1 MIHTLYQDIRYGAR
15 MLAKKPGVTLVAVIT
30 LALGIGA
37 NAAIFSGVSAFVL
50 RPLPVADP
58 STVVRLAEV
67 SDERSVAEEFSYPD
81 FVDYRNQSTAFEGLS
96 AETLVQAALNSEN
109 QNDVIWGQ
117 SVSGNYFDILGIKP
131 IMGRAFLPE
140 EDKTVGTH
148 AVVVVGHSLWQRRLG
163 SDPNIVGKKVQLNG
177 RAYDVIGVAPDFFK
191 GTNFGLA
198 LDFWVPVAMF
208 EELDRAPKLLT
219 DRDSHWM
226 EIIGRIKP
234 GVSLD
239 QASSELSAIAGRLN
253 QAYPNERSS
262 STRAVVR
269 MEVDGRFGDATPV
282 IKGASAIAMAIVG
295 LVLLIACANVANL
308 LLARATARRKEI
320 GIRLALGASRWRL
333 IRQLLTESLLLSLM
347 GGVAGLL
354 LAYWVTGL
362 MQASVPILPYNLAED
377 FFVIDSRVLIFTL
390 IVSLGT
396 GIIFGLT
403 PALHASNPDVV
414 PVLKSDSQS
423 THSGKTR
430 KLTLRNSLV
439 VIQVALSLVVLV
451 CGGLLIKS
459 FQNAQS
465 MDPGFG
471 SRDVLLVSLNPQLIG
486 YDDKQ
491 TKNFF
496 RQIVE
501 RAANLPGVQAASLT
515 RLLPLG
521 DSSNSS
527 GPILKE
533 GETLPR
539 GSGGR
544 TIMNTVISPGYFQ
557 TLQIPILEGRDF
569 DNRDREDGQRVVI
582 VNHAMA
588 QMLWPGE
595 SAVGKRMFIG
605 AESRDAI
612 EVVGVVKTGKYRA
625 LAEDPKP
632 YYYSPM
638 SQRGPNLMTL
648 AVRTSGDPRA
658 FVGAIRNEVQAI
670 DPRIPLFA
678 IKTMPEHLTW
688 ALWAPRL
695 GASFSLAFGVVALML
710 SAIGL
715 YSVMAYVVSQRT
727 REIGIRMALGAQH
740 SEVLKLITSQGM
752 KLAGVGLVIGL
763 VLAFGVSRAL
773 AAILIGVS
781 PWDAIPF
788 IVVPA
793 LLALVALVACLLPAR
808 RATRVDPVVAL
819 RYE

>member
-58 STVVRLAEV
+58 STVVRLAEI

-177 RAYDVIGVAPDFFK
+177 RPYDVIGVAPDFFK

-208 EELDRAPKLLT
+208 EDLDRAPKLLT

-320 GIRLALGASRWRL
+320 GIRLALGAGRW
-333 IRQLLTESLLLSLM
+333 
-347 GGVAGLL
+347 
-354 LAYWVTGL
+354 
-362 MQASVPILPYNLAED
+362 
-377 FFVIDSRVLIFTL
+377 
-390 IVSLGT
+390 
-396 GIIFGLT
+396 
-403 PALHASNPDVV
+403 
-414 PVLKSDSQS
+414 
-423 THSGKTR
+423 
-430 KLTLRNSLV
+430 
-439 VIQVALSLVVLV
+439 
-451 CGGLLIKS
+451 
-459 FQNAQS
+459 
-465 MDPGFG
+465 
-471 SRDVLLVSLNPQLIG
+471 
-486 YDDKQ
+486 
-491 TKNFF
+491 
-496 RQIVE
+496 
-501 RAANLPGVQAASLT
+501 
-515 RLLPLG
+515 
-521 DSSNSS
+521 
-527 GPILKE
+527 
-533 GETLPR
+533 
-539 GSGGR
+539 
-544 TIMNTVISPGYFQ
+544 
-557 TLQIPILEGRDF
+557 
-569 DNRDREDGQRVVI
+569 
-582 VNHAMA
+582 
-588 QMLWPGE
+588 
-595 SAVGKRMFIG
+595 
-605 AESRDAI
+605 
-612 EVVGVVKTGKYRA
+612 
-625 LAEDPKP
+625 
-632 YYYSPM
+632 
-638 SQRGPNLMTL
+638 
-648 AVRTSGDPRA
+648 
-658 FVGAIRNEVQAI
+658 
-670 DPRIPLFA
+670 
-678 IKTMPEHLTW
+678 
-688 ALWAPRL
+688 
-695 GASFSLAFGVVALML
+695 
-710 SAIGL
+710 
-715 YSVMAYVVSQRT
+715 
-727 REIGIRMALGAQH
+727 
-740 SEVLKLITSQGM
+740 
-752 KLAGVGLVIGL
+752 
-763 VLAFGVSRAL
+763 
-773 AAILIGVS
+773 
-781 PWDAIPF
+781 
-788 IVVPA
+788 
-793 LLALVALVACLLPAR
+793 
-808 RATRVDPVVAL
+808 
-819 RYE
+819 